1 MADPGLMSIYL
12 VLDTSQSMGWE
23 EEGEPIKELDGIIE
37 KIVRQCESTPELADN
52 LQIELMTFSTHA
64 NVLLDLQDWTG
75 LEKELTFT
83 PDGATCYGEAFNKI
97 ADELSANDEGL
108 ARLEKSRGAKHV
120 DPVVFFITDGQPGGT
135 IDDHPAETAEQRD
148 AAWNRVLEYSNRSN
162 VNFFALGLGL
172 DQEARTIL
180 EQYHCGKHGRTVA
193 PEGGEAQARAQLAKF
208 ISLIVESATRSAIY
222 GIDLGEVA
230 ERAFDQRKVIN
241 AGGFDGVPAKNG
253 FGAVK

>member
-1 MADPGLMSIYL
+1 MADPGLMPIYL
-12 VLDTSQSMGWE
+12 VLDTSESMGSAD
-23 EEGEPIKELDGIIE
+23 EGEPIKELDNIIE

-52 LQIELMTFSTHA
+52 LQLELMTFSTHA
-64 NVLLDLQDWTG
+64 NVLLDLQDWNG
-75 LEKELTFT
+75 LEKELTFVPKGVT
-83 PDGATCYGEAFNKI
+83 RYSEAFDKI
-97 ADELSANDEGL
+97 ADELSANDDGL
-108 ARLEKSRGAKHV
+108 ARLEKSRQAKHI

-135 IDDHPAETAEQRD
+135 IGNRPAETTEQRD

-208 ISLIVESATRSAIY
+208 IDLIINSATRSAIY
-222 GIDLGEVA
+222 GTDLGEVVD
-230 ERAFDQRKVIN
+230 ESLDQVEED
-241 AGGFDGVPAKNG
+241 AVGFNGLPTGQNG
-253 FGAVK
+253 FGAA